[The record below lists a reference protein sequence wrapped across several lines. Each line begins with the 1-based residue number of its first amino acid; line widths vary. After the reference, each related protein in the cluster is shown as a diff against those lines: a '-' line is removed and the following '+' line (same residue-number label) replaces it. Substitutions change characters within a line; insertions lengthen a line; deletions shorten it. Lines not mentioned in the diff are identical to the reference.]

1 MLLLPCHP
9 HSCPPPPPKS
19 KNSIK
24 APSNQE
30 GQDEPGDF
38 RTSILN
44 LLASA
49 GVHQI
54 LRVPSGGVLC
64 LIICKGS
71 VGGIPF
77 EAQTTK
83 PSVCHFKLLT
93 FHHLS
98 LYLGCDFLQVKGIFA
113 CKHS

>member
-9 HSCPPPPPKS
+9 HSCPLPPPKS
-19 KNSIK
+19 KNIIK
-24 APSNQE
+24 APSNQA

-38 RTSILN
+38 RASILN

-64 LIICKGS
+64 LIIRKGS

-77 EAQTTK
+77 EAQMTQ
-83 PSVCHFKLLT
+83 PSVCKEPSSFLLFIT
-93 FHHLS
+93 
-98 LYLGCDFLQVKGIFA
+98 
-113 CKHS
+113 